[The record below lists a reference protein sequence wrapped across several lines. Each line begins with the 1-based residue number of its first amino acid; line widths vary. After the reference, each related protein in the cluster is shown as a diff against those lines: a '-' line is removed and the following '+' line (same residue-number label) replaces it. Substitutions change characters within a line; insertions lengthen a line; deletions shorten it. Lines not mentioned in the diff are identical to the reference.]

1 MDISTIGIVVIG
13 ILSVV
18 NLNSLIILTWQWE
31 QSKLNIDLLKLTVD
45 QLMLSNERYSVQ
57 IRTLENMAGLWPSD
71 DGRDDI
77 GM

>member
-1 MDISTIGIVVIG
+1 MDKLTTSVVVLA

-18 NLNSLIILTWQWE
+18 NLNSLLILTWQWE
-31 QSKLNIDLLKLTVD
+31 QSKLNID

-71 DGRDDI
+71 SI
-77 GM
+77 KGMCMCR

>member
-1 MDISTIGIVVIG
+1 MEKSTISIAVIG

-31 QSKLNIDLLKLTVD
+31 QSKFNIDLLKLTVD

-71 DGRDDI
+71 DGHDAK